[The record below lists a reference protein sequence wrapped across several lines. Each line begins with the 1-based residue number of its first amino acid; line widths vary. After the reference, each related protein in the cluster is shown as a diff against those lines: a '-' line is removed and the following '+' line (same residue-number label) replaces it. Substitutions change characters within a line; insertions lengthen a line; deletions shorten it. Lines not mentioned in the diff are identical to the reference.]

1 MSKALYTHRVLWY
14 KLAMNKKLK
23 KPLFQIMSFLIST
36 AVLAKILFSYHVI
49 SNYLDLLK
57 V

>member
-1 MSKALYTHRVLWY
+1 
-14 KLAMNKKLK
+14 MNKKLK